1 MPTIAQQLQELVNQK
16 AALATN
22 LTTKGVQASSS
33 EKLNTLVPKVLN
45 IPTGTDTSDANA
57 TASDILS
64 GKTGYV
70 NGVKITGNISSK
82 AAQTYIPTTSN
93 QTIAAGQYLSGAQ
106 TIAGDVNLIASN
118 VKSGVTIFGVT
129 GDSNVMDTTEP
140 VSTTASS
147 SNVQYGMSAYVNG
160 VRIVGECVSM
170 DGMTFTPGASD
181 ITVQGPKI
189 LQGNKTFTISG
200 DANLLPQNIKEGV
213 TIFGVLGT
221 HASSGDESDAT
232 VTPGDMKS
240 GVIAYNNGAR
250 VVGNAYTRNGQINA
264 KADGYIDGSAH
275 WLQAGFYNGIAF
287 EAEPTLIASNVKRGV
302 TIYGTTGTYG
312 PVEEFILDTTSAS
325 SASDV
330 YNDYGDDIIVYIRGD
345 QFRTL
350 NEIQDYSTTLKTQ
363 ADIDRPSEY
372 HPDPHWIYRTATTGG
387 TAEEN
392 YGIMAN
398 NSSSNQDENAV
409 YNTIWDFANIS
420 QTKRIMFLGKNKVH
434 LDGTM
439 TTFEYLATVRSY
451 SSNGS
456 LFVAFIQATDLAAL
470 KNKLDTDDFGT
481 WQLLTF
487 SPVMSGIAQEHAFYN
502 FTPGDYYMVLGIE
515 IDALTGF
522 SLKKM
527 GYYNI

>member
-22 LTTKGVQASSS
+22 LTAKGVQASSS

-118 VKSGVTIFGVT
+118 IKSGVTIFGVT

-213 TIFGVLGT
+213 TIFG
-221 HASSGDESDAT
+221 
-232 VTPGDMKS
+232 
-240 GVIAYNNGAR
+240 
-250 VVGNAYTRNGQINA
+250 
-264 KADGYIDGSAH
+264 
-275 WLQAGFYNGIAF
+275 
-287 EAEPTLIASNVKRGV
+287 
-302 TIYGTTGTYG
+302 TTGTYG

-363 ADIDRPSEY
+363 ADTDRPSEY

-456 LFVAFIQATDLAAL
+456 LFVAFIQATDLVAL

-487 SPVMSGIAQEHAFYN
+487 SPVMSGIAQEHTFYN

>member
-106 TIAGDVNLIASN
+106 TIAGDVN
-118 VKSGVTIFGVT
+118 
-129 GDSNVMDTTEP
+129 
-140 VSTTASS
+140 
-147 SNVQYGMSAYVNG
+147 
-160 VRIVGECVSM
+160 
-170 DGMTFTPGASD
+170 
-181 ITVQGPKI
+181 
-189 LQGNKTFTISG
+189 
-200 DANLLPQNIKEGV
+200 
-213 TIFGVLGT
+213 
-221 HASSGDESDAT
+221 
-232 VTPGDMKS
+232 
-240 GVIAYNNGAR
+240 
-250 VVGNAYTRNGQINA
+250 
-264 KADGYIDGSAH
+264 
-275 WLQAGFYNGIAF
+275 
-287 EAEPTLIASNVKRGV
+287 LIASNVKRGV

-439 TTFEYLATVRSY
+439 TTFEYLATVRGY

-487 SPVMSGIAQEHAFYN
+487 SPVMSGIAQDHAFYN